1 MRKKTAKILM
11 SRLMML
17 SMVAAMTAGYI
28 APTIVYAESGSTA
41 RTEAKNNGPADTSNV
56 ETITFFGDD
65 CGVGLEVAS
74 GNDNTKAWCCERGK
88 GLTWLKSQFDSYKG
102 ITHLKKTAVVIAAGF
117 NECSN
122 TLKAKDYADY
132 INQKADEFNERGAV
146 PFYYVNVTPVDEH
159 KYGTALNSKIEAWN
173 EYMRNNLNKKVVY
186 VDAYSLVSKN
196 LQTKN
201 DGYHLTEDEYR
212 VIYEQVVH
220 AIGLKTA
227 EEIAQDKIKEANA
240 NKEVKAVNGW
250 GIDKQGEPVYYD
262 GEQKIVTG
270 WYEIE
275 GGKYYF
281 DQYGHCLKGLQEIDG
296 KTYFFNSIGLMSR
309 GLVKI
314 DNGKYSIFG
323 EDGARL
329 DKWQEYGGEKY
340 YINKDGVCLSGWWTI
355 GTRTYYF
362 EEDGAVATG
371 LTRVDGKTYY
381 FDEDGGVRV
390 GWQTIDGKKYYFED
404 GGVMAVG
411 KYELDG
417 KHYYFFEEGG
427 MATGWNTENDGVRYY
442 TPNGIMVTGFQK
454 IDGEG
459 YFFEEGGLM
468 KTGWYEF
475 EDGKR
480 FFDSTGKMA
489 KGIRRVSGETYYFDK
504 ETGYMQTGWIKING
518 EKTYFGEDGKIGTG
532 WQKIDGKK
540 YYLDKDGHVTTDIAN
555 VSGKIYFFN
564 KSGSVMFVLPIW
576 IIVILILAGFAG
588 CGFYVTKKNPE
599 LKEKIMSKIRELSS
613 SDDSQEE
620 NRNPSKKTEA
630 SNIYGDDDDEV
641 IEDEY

>member
-1 MRKKTAKILM
+1 MKKKIIKILK

-28 APTIVYAESGSTA
+28 APTIVYAEPGSTA
-41 RTEAKNNGPADTSNV
+41 KTEAKNNGTIDASHIR
-56 ETITFFGDD
+56 TITFFGDD

-74 GNDNTKAWCCERGK
+74 GNDSTKSWHCERGK
-88 GLTWLKSQFDSYKG
+88 GLTWLKSQIDSYKG
-102 ITHLKKTAVVIAAGF
+102 IAHSKKTAVAIAAGF

-122 TLKAKDYADY
+122 TLKAKGYADY
-132 INQKADEFNERGAV
+132 INQKADEFNGRGAV

-159 KYGTALNSKIEAWN
+159 KYGAALNSKIRAWN

-212 VIYEQVVH
+212 IIYEQVVH

-314 DNGKYSIFG
+314 DNGKYSVFG

-340 YINKDGVCLSGWWTI
+340 YINKDGVCLSGWWAI

-362 EEDGAVATG
+362 KEDGAVATG
-371 LTRVDGKTYY
+371 LTRVDGRTYY

-390 GWQTIDGKKYYFED
+390 GWQTIDGKKCYFED

-442 TPNGIMVTGFQK
+442 TSDGIMVTGFQK

-468 KTGWYEF
+468 KTGWYKF
-475 EDGKR
+475 KDGKR

-489 KGIRRVSGETYYFDK
+489 KGIRKVSGGTYYFDK
-504 ETGYMQTGWIKING
+504 ETGYMQTNWIKIDG
-518 EKTYFGEDGKIGTG
+518 EKTYFGKDGKIGTG
-532 WQKIDGKK
+532 WQEIDGKK
-540 YYLDKDGHVTTDIAN
+540 YYLDKDGHITTDTAN
-555 VSGKIYFFN
+555 ISGKIYFFN
-564 KSGSVMFVLPIW
+564 KSGAVMLVLPIW

-599 LKEKIMSKIRELSS
+599 LKEKIMNKIRELSS
-613 SDDSQEE
+613 GDDSQKE
-620 NRNPSKKTEA
+620 NENPAKRADTSD
-630 SNIYGDDDDEV
+630 IYGDDDDEV
-641 IEDEY
+641 IEDE